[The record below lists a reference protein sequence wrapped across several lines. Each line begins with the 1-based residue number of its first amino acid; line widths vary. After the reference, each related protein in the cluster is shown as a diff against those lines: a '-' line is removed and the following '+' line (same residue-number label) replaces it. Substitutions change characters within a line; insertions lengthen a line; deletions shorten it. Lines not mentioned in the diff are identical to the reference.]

1 MVDSGIAIVSPQQR
15 AWEHDRMERNVV
27 LCHELIELDLVGIL
41 PPLSPLWCVAR
52 SDGEVAGVGCERER
66 ERKEEREREK
76 EREGERVTI
85 PSHVTLP
92 SSHVTTETTHPMGAS
107 NQT

>member
-1 MVDSGIAIVSPQQR
+1 MVDSGIPIVSPQQR

-52 SDGEVAGVGCERER
+52 SDGEVADVGCERER
-66 ERKEEREREK
+66 ERERKRGRGRKRERERELQYP
-76 EREGERVTI
+76 V
-85 PSHVTLP
+85 
-92 SSHVTTETTHPMGAS
+92 M
-107 NQT
+107 